1 MANCLMIQAT
11 GSNVGKS
18 FICACLCRIAKEIGI
33 SVAPFKAQNMCTA
46 TVLADTDIG
55 EISMAQWN
63 QAIACGKPSFSKMN
77 SLLVK
82 PLDNNTSQ
90 LYIDGELV
98 RNKNVYPSNRKFK
111 TRLRAQVLLSLD
123 SLLKQND
130 LVIIEGAGASA
141 EANLRSY
148 DLSNMWLANAVS
160 CNIVLISDLER
171 GGALASIAGTRCL
184 LSKHDAC
191 LIKGFI
197 LNKFVGKLALLRPGI
212 NSLEQ
217 TTLWPCYGVIPWI
230 PAALSLPREDTLCE
244 HFVGSFE
251 GAIGIIVDIPFGNGI
266 SELNALSL
274 EPNVKIIL
282 LKSPPV
288 LGVKRLKFIIIP
300 DADSPISTLNFLY
313 SSGWKNYLY
322 KAHNSGILIIGIGTS
337 LQILASSFAIGPSI
351 YHPGLKIL
359 NVNVLCFKILPH
371 KKRCI
376 SRLLSADIIVNVSLH
391 ILYFESKCNSSD
403 RVEALIEDTTV
414 WYGVH
419 NANVWGLAVNNPFL
433 DDNFRSAF
441 LQFVGLRPSRIN
453 YKNYVE
459 KAIIKATCELA
470 TNISPN
476 LFALLG
482 C

>member
-90 LYIDGELV
+90 LYIDGEIV

-111 TRLRAQVLLSLD
+111 TRLRTQVLLSLD

-141 EANLRSY
+141 ESNLRSY

-160 CNIVLISDLER
+160 CNIVLISDLEK

-197 LNKFVGKLALLRPGI
+197 LNKFVGKVTLWEHFI
-212 NSLEQ
+212 DSLE
-217 TTLWPCYGVIPWI
+217 
-230 PAALSLPREDTLCE
+230 
-244 HFVGSFE
+244 
-251 GAIGIIVDIPFGNGI
+251 GATGIIVDIPFGNGI

-274 EPNVKIIL
+274 EPNVKILL
-282 LKSPPV
+282 LKYPPV
-288 LGVKRLKFIIIP
+288 WGVKKLKFIIIP
-300 DADSPISTLNFLY
+300 DADSPISTLNFIY

-391 ILYFESKCNSSD
+391 ILYFESRCNSSD

-433 DDNFRSAF
+433 DDNFRSVF

-459 KAIIKATCELA
+459 KTIIKATCEVA

-476 LFALLG
+476 LFSLLG